1 MSTMIITPV
10 PVWKPVWESRP
21 LEPPPIRQI
30 GSSRLTRT
38 STMITRDAVLDRVDS
53 DWNLHFTKKK
63 ASIEALG
70 SVYEFKEPY
79 AVVEFLLDNDFLIVL
94 LEEAYPNIAA
104 HFGQSFSVNLEL
116 VYDPDSGGGP
126 ELFGLVSTTLR
137 PEEAMKRL
145 DMFDEEWW
153 LEKSSQGRCKLNF
166 DIK

>member
-1 MSTMIITPV
+1 MSTINITHIPA
-10 PVWKPVWESRP
+10 WNPVWESRP
-21 LEPPPIRQI
+21 LEPLT
-30 GSSRLTRT
+30 SRHIDFSGLPRT
-38 STMITRDAVLDRVDS
+38 STMITRDAVLDSVDS

-70 SVYEFKEPY
+70 SVYEFKEPD
-79 AVVEFLLDNDFLIVL
+79 AVVEFLLDNDFLIGL

-153 LEKSSQGRCKLNF
+153 LEKSYQGRCKLNF
-166 DIK
+166 DIR